1 MMNIGIYETLMLACL
16 VLFLGRFIVNK
27 IAFLKKYSIPEPVV
41 GGFIL
46 ALISWLVLVVF
57 DIELEFNEPFRD
69 VMMYVFFASIGL
81 NADFMQLVKGGKAL
95 TIFLVVAAVFIVCQ
109 DLLGVGMAKLLDLD
123 LRLGLVAGSISLTGG
138 HGTAGAWA
146 TDFMASGKP
155 LLGARE
161 IGMACATFGLIF
173 GGIIGSP
180 LAHRLLKINKIKP
193 LSEEEQAEQEDTH
206 EIIDEEFSAERV
218 TYRTLFQTITML
230 AVCLVVGSFLAKWNA
245 QYAFKLP
252 TFVWCLFI
260 GVLIRNLLTHG
271 FKQNVDTESIDII
284 GNIGLSLFL
293 ATALMSLKLWLIV
306 DLALPIL
313 LILLVQVVMIIL
325 YAGFITYRVMGK
337 DYDAIVL
344 SSGHCGFGLGATA
357 TAVANIQAITNVY
370 GPSFKSFLIIPMV
383 GAFFIDILN
392 ALILNVFISF
402 M

>member
-46 ALISWLVLVVF
+46 ALMSWLVLVVF